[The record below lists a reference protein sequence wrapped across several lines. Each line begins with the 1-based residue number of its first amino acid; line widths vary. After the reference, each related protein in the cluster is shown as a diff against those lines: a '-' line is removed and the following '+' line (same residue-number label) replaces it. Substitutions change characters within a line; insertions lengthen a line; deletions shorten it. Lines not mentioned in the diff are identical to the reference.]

1 MTIRCKIKET
11 YDCET
16 NWESSNFWQ
25 FSQISPRADWAIV
38 CQSPSAQTS
47 LWGFYP
53 FSQLRQ
59 LISFFMI
66 FLQSISDLLSECFS
80 LCDKNSCSLCDNL
93 LICGVIIHTVYYTD
107 FKYEVVLEIFSIFS
121 GRQQYWQCE
130 LPGGISQWLEIKP
143 TARPNKQA
151 PPPPPPSPH
160 THTHLNFA
168 KHIFDL
174 CWRISKSV

>member
-1 MTIRCKIKET
+1 MIVRQIENLHIS
-11 YDCET
+11 D
-16 NWESSNFWQ
+16 NFLRFLQEPIEPLCVSRPLLRRVYGAFILSLNSGSWSA
-25 FSQISPRADWAIV
+25 FSW
-38 CQSPSAQTS
+38 
-47 LWGFYP
+47 F
-53 FSQLRQ
+53 
-59 LISFFMI
+59 

-151 PPPPPPSPH
+151 PPPPPPSPPTH
-160 THTHLNFA
+160 THT
-168 KHIFDL
+168 
-174 CWRISKSV
+174 